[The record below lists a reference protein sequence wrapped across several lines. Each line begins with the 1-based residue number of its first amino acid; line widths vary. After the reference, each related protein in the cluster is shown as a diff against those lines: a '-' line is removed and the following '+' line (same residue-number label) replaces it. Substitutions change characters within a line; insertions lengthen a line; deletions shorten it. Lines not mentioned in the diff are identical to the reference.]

1 VTLLKRGKEL
11 ATIEDRLMRWNR
23 EALDT
28 DWGIQSELFV
38 SRFFLI
44 SGRKYLSFLFQVEQQ
59 VGRH

>member
-1 VTLLKRGKEL
+1 
-11 ATIEDRLMRWNR
+11 MRWNR